1 MALPFLHKKELKVLN
16 MSELTFLAY
25 EIGYTPL
32 TDQPLWYHMNIGMF
46 QKQVDEIN
54 RKVQEGYYDLV
65 LFQSIESLPTFYPLT
80 ISDEL
85 KKKYLLYDTFAAP
98 RKLEDSSIDV
108 FINPDLASQYGLKP
122 VNGKQ

>member
-1 MALPFLHKKELKVLN
+1 MELPFLHKKELKVLN

-54 RKVQEGYYDLV
+54 RNIEKGYYDLV
-65 LFQSIESLPTFYPLT
+65 LFQSIASLPTFYPLT

-85 KKKYLLYDTFAAP
+85 KKKYLLYDTFEAP
-98 RKLEDSSIDV
+98 RKLEDSSIDI
-108 FINPDLASQYGLKP
+108 FIHPDLASQYTLRP
-122 VNGKQ
+122 VVGDR